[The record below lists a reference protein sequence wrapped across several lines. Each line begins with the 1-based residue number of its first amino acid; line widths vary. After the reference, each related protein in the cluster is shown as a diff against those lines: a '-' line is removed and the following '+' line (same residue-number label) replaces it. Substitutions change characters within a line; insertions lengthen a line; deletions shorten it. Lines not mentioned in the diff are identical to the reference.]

1 MRKVDRAY
9 AKTRKQHL
17 KLITQEMRERDRWVT
32 KRYGSHGH
40 AACGKK
46 QRYDTRLQAERTVD
60 RAINENCHKT
70 ELKVYQ
76 CPFCGGWHVSHRPAD
91 QEFWERYVTHAQMHL
106 QRKLESLEPNAAKSI
121 NLDYTKTKALA
132 KLREWDAEH
141 NYTGPLTYQ
150 THRCMKASRKLQQ
163 ERQLEVDL
171 EEMIVQEAME
181 P

>member
-1 MRKVDRAY
+1 MRKADRTY
-9 AKTRKQHL
+9 LKAKRRRL
-17 KLITQEMRERDRWVT
+17 KLLNQEMRERDIWVT

-46 QRYDTRLQAERTVD
+46 QRYETKLQAERTAD

-70 ELKVYQ
+70 ELKVYE

-91 QEFWERYVTHAQMHL
+91 QEFWERYVSHAQMHL
-106 QRKLESLEPNAAKSI
+106 KKTLDRLEPNAAKAV
-121 NLDYTKTKALA
+121 NLDYTKTRALT

-141 NYTGPLTYQ
+141 EYLGPFYYQ
-150 THRCMKASRKLQQ
+150 TNRGMRTSYKLHQEQQ
-163 ERQLEVDL
+163 IATDL
-171 EEMIVQEAME
+171 DEMIAQGGME